1 MIFAS
6 HIKALY
12 LATYKVDFRKGH
24 WKLLAEAYQL
34 GLNPLAGDL
43 LVFVS
48 KNRSSI
54 KLLYS
59 DPTGLWVA
67 YKAYHDGAMKTLV
80 RLADKPDKTTITQA
94 ELAMLVEGASFTVHK
109 RLPPF
114 VIKD

>member
-1 MIFAS
+1 MIYAT
-6 HIKALY
+6 HIKMLY

-48 KNRSSI
+48 AKRSSI

-67 YKAYHDGAMKTLV
+67 YKAYHEGAMKTLI
-80 RLADKPDKTTITQA
+80 RLSEKPDKAVMTQA
-94 ELAMLVEGASFTVHK
+94 ELAMLIEGASFTVHK
-109 RLPPF
+109 RLRPF
-114 VIKD
+114 VVKD